1 MSIHR
6 TTLTCAVRIGIYIGV
21 KSDVEYKK
29 RIIDAVLSRKLSG
42 AGAVLVEGPKWC
54 GKTTTCE
61 QHAKSALYMADPVH
75 RERYL
80 MQASVDIT
88 ELMKGE
94 QPRLIDEWQDAPKFW
109 DAIRFD
115 VDHSEGWGHYI
126 LTGSA
131 VPPDDKNER
140 SGKKDIV
147 HSGTGRIVRV
157 RMRPM
162 SLWESGES
170 SGEVSLSDL
179 FAGVRFVPGKSVERS
194 LADMAYL
201 VCRGGWPQA
210 VARQGEI
217 ALDQAFDYVEA
228 IINSDISRV
237 DGVLRDPSRVR
248 RLLRSYARLQ
258 GTQSTIPNIRK
269 DMATGDRHGPD
280 DDTISSYLN
289 ALRKIFVVEDAEA
302 WCPALRSKA
311 AVRMSDTRY
320 YSDSSIATASLGL
333 GPEDLM
339 NDIRTF
345 GCLFETMV
353 VRDLRVYADALYGKV
368 SHYLDRNG
376 LECDAV
382 IHLRNG
388 TSGLVE
394 IKLGGEVLIEEGAR
408 TLNAL
413 SGIIDTSRQAPVA
426 FKMVV
431 TATGDCAY
439 QRPDGII
446 VCPISALRP

>member
-1 MSIHR
+1 
-6 TTLTCAVRIGIYIGV
+6 
-21 KSDVEYKK
+21 
-29 RIIDAVLSRKLSG
+29 
-42 AGAVLVEGPKWC
+42 
-54 GKTTTCE
+54 
-61 QHAKSALYMADPVH
+61 MADPV
-75 RERYL
+75 RRDRYL
-80 MQASVDIT
+80 AQAAVDIT

-115 VDHSEGWGHYI
+115 VDHSSGWGHYI

-131 VPPDDKNER
+131 VPPDDKSER

-157 RMRPM
+157 KMRPM

-170 SGEVSLSDL
+170 SGTVSLGAL
-179 FAGVRFVPGKSVERS
+179 FAEEPFKPGKAIERS
-194 LADMAYL
+194 LKDTAYL

-210 VARQGEI
+210 VNQGGEI
-217 ALDQAFDYVEA
+217 ALDSAFNYVESVV
-228 IINSDISRV
+228 NSDISRV
-237 DGVLRDPSRVR
+237 DGVSRDPSRAR
-248 RLLRSYARLQ
+248 RLLKSYARLQ
-258 GTQSTIPNIRK
+258 GTQATIPNIRK
-269 DMATGDRHGPD
+269 DMTTGDRNGPD

-289 ALRKIFVVEDAEA
+289 ALRKIFVVEDLEA

-311 AVRMSDTRY
+311 AIRMSPTRY
-320 YSDSSIATASLGL
+320 FSDPSIATAALGL

-339 NDIRTF
+339 NDIRAYGWF
-345 GCLFETMV
+345 FEALA
-353 VRDLRVYADALYGKV
+353 VRDLRVYADALNGSV

-382 IHLRNG
+382 VHLRSG
-388 TSGLVE
+388 VSGLVE
-394 IKLGGEVLIEEGAR
+394 IKLGGESLIDEGAN

-413 SGIIDTSRQAPVA
+413 SGIVDTSRQGKVA
-426 FKMVV
+426 FKMVL
-431 TATGDCAY
+431 TAVGDYAY

-446 VCPISALRP
+446 VCPISALKP